1 MEKTASL
8 YLLPFQNGVRSKL
21 LMAEHWHL
29 RYLLMDM
36 DKNSYPR
43 VVWLEKNRFDVRF
56 SKYPS
61 PLKMAPMRKRSPF
74 PDKTFYKLFAFQFLL
89 ESKRNK
95 TSPMTYKKQKV

>member
-21 LMAEHWHL
+21 LMVEHWHL

-43 VVWLEKNRFDVRF
+43 VFWLEKNGFDVSF

-61 PLKMAPMRKRSPF
+61 P
-74 PDKTFYKLFAFQFLL
+74 YKIAA
-89 ESKRNK
+89 
-95 TSPMTYKKQKV
+95 YKWRPTNGAYEQTEQSFS